1 MHESY
6 TRAGMYMS
14 TKPSFVLMMNVHAC
28 TKDAKTLRMCVEAHG
43 CTDSSPMGGRASVM
57 CDMRHSTRTRMRAHE
72 MHHEY
77 EMIGPGGHAL
87 PRVSVQ
93 PH

>member
-1 MHESY
+1 MHAE
-6 TRAGMYMS
+6 
-14 TKPSFVLMMNVHAC
+14 
-28 TKDAKTLRMCVEAHG
+28 TLRMCVEAHG
-43 CTDSSPMGGRASVM
+43 CINNSPMGGRASVM
-57 CDMRHSTRTRMRAHE
+57 RDMRHSTRTRMRAHE

-93 PH
+93 PHIRITDVRHLWRLKRSRHLWR